1 MSQAAALGDPH
12 LLEGDDGGQHRG
24 QQISAFRP
32 PGAGP
37 GVPVPAGL
45 AAQPASVRPRS
56 AGTQLIGECSGSDT
70 DGVDVIPLGI
80 IPVMAMTLR
89 LTEEQTAKLRATA
102 EREGVSMQAVALKAI
117 DEYVDRRMQRRD
129 EIIEQ
134 IFAED
139 AELFRR
145 LADS

>member
-1 MSQAAALGDPH
+1 MW
-12 LLEGDDGGQHRG
+12 
-24 QQISAFRP
+24 AFRP
-32 PGAGP
+32 RIPGTGSGRQGKRGRFDP
-37 GVPVPAGL
+37 HFRVVDESRSEGDGNGVEHRRGGVVLDEQFDTDSGGETLRVPVAG
-45 AAQPASVRPRS
+45 
-56 AGTQLIGECSGSDT
+56 
-70 DGVDVIPLGI
+70 VIPLGI

-134 IFAED
+134 IFTED

>member
-1 MSQAAALGDPH
+1 MSRIAGFLG
-12 LLEGDDGGQHRG
+12 ERSGFNADG
-24 QQISAFRP
+24 
-32 PGAGP
+32 
-37 GVPVPAGL
+37 
-45 AAQPASVRPRS
+45 AS
-56 AGTQLIGECSGSDT
+56 
-70 DGVDVIPLGI
+70 VIPLGI
-80 IPVMAMTLR
+80 IPAMAMTLR

-134 IFAED
+134 IFTED

>member
-1 MSQAAALGDPH
+1 M
-12 LLEGDDGGQHRG
+12 
-24 QQISAFRP
+24 I
-32 PGAGP
+32 
-37 GVPVPAGL
+37 PAG
-45 AAQPASVRPRS
+45 
-56 AGTQLIGECSGSDT
+56 
-70 DGVDVIPLGI
+70 I
-80 IPVMAMTLR
+80 IAVVAMTLR

-117 DEYVDRRMQRRD
+117 DEYVDRRATRRA

-145 LADS
+145 LADA

>member
-1 MSQAAALGDPH
+1 
-12 LLEGDDGGQHRG
+12 
-24 QQISAFRP
+24 
-32 PGAGP
+32 
-37 GVPVPAGL
+37 
-45 AAQPASVRPRS
+45 
-56 AGTQLIGECSGSDT
+56 
-70 DGVDVIPLGI
+70 
-80 IPVMAMTLR
+80 MATTLR

-102 EREGVSMQAVALKAI
+102 EREGVSMRAVALKAI

-134 IFAED
+134 IFTED

>member
-1 MSQAAALGDPH
+1 MSRLRGVCDPGVSSFLGECPGLKAD
-12 LLEGDDGGQHRG
+12 
-24 QQISAFRP
+24 
-32 PGAGP
+32 GAG
-37 GVPVPAGL
+37 
-45 AAQPASVRPRS
+45 
-56 AGTQLIGECSGSDT
+56 
-70 DGVDVIPLGI
+70 VIPLGI
-80 IPVMAMTLR
+80 IPAMAMTLR

-134 IFAED
+134 IFTED